1 MKNQLQVFENQ
12 EFGKIRVIEIDGQ
25 PWFVGKD
32 VAAVLGYDQ
41 ARKAILAHVDEDDG
55 IKHTLIDSM
64 GRKQLAYFINESGLY
79 SLILSS
85 KLPTA
90 KAFKRWVTS
99 DILPSIRRHGAYIK
113 DDLLSAMAENAELT
127 QDVIRRLITE
137 RDKNESLN
145 AKNEALL
152 DYVGELRPKALYH
165 DTILK
170 CANAVQ
176 TSLIAKDYGMTAIA
190 FNKLLHS
197 LKIQFKVG
205 GTWVLYKNYQD
216 MGYTVTNTYYV
227 GGRVANI
234 YTLWTQRGRFFLYDF
249 LSWHGILPVAEKV
262 NALMGGD
269 DNLCQ

>member
-1 MKNQLQVFENQ
+1 MNNHLQVFENQ
-12 EFGKIRVIEIDGQ
+12 EFGKVRVIEIDGQ
-25 PWFVGKD
+25 PWWVLTD
-32 VAAVLGYDQ
+32 VCKVLGLTTPSRV
-41 ARKAILAHVDEDDG
+41 AERLDEDEVSQTH
-55 IKHTLIDSM
+55 IIDRL
-64 GRKQLAYFINESGLY
+64 GRNQETSIITESGLY
-79 SLILSS
+79 AVIIRSD
-85 KLPTA
+85 KPKA
-90 KAFKRWVTS
+90 KAFRKWITS
-99 DILPSIRRHGAYIK
+99 EVIPSIRRHGAYIK
-113 DDLLSAMAENAELT
+113 DDLLSEMAENAELT
-127 QDVIRRLITE
+127 QEVIRRLITE
-137 RDKNESLN
+137 RDKNESLK

-165 DTILK
+165 DTIIK

-197 LKIQFKVG
+197 LKIQFKMG

-227 GGRVANI
+227 GGRAANV

-249 LSWHGILPVAEKV
+249 LRWHGILPVAEKV